1 MHCGLWLLTGPFQ
14 MLLLQTDWQMF
25 APFGDVGRAYQCME
39 EPTPR
44 LNEYLVGPTT
54 FPSLRLGEFGQF
66 LRLSRGHETPNLSGG
81 VHRAAARTNLWQR
94 DYSG

>member
-44 LNEYLVGPTT
+44 LNE
-54 FPSLRLGEFGQF
+54 FG
-66 LRLSRGHETPNLSGG
+66 RTHNVPIASARRIWSISTPL
-81 VHRAAARTNLWQR
+81 
-94 DYSG
+94 